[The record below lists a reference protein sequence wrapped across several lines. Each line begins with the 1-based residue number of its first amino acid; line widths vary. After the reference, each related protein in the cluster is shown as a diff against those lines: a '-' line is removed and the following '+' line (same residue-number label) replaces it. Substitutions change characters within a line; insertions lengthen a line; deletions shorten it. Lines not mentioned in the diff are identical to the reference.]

1 MPNKIKVLFI
11 GEMISSHAQGWVSLF
26 TEDVDFEIYILDIG
40 PESDRSGLANSDIHL
55 RTSKIRS
62 MLLLDVLPRR
72 VIRKIERLLMN
83 NFIARVR
90 PHIIHTFGL
99 FPVSEYYVKNRK
111 YKKAYFWVAQAR
123 GGPDIALNMNI
134 PKRARILKLIFERCD
149 FLQADNDLNYDYAV
163 RLGLS
168 PNKKSPIGSIPG
180 SGGIDISSFKDV
192 RSPSKK
198 ERVIL
203 WPKAYTC
210 IQSDGLVV
218 IEAIRRALPD
228 VGDFR
233 LVVTATTP
241 EVDYWIRD
249 LLRDYLPKL
258 EIRPRTDRTAM
269 LGLFRR
275 ARVLLAPS
283 LSDGIPNVLYEAMAS
298 NVVPIVSPLD
308 SLKPMFTDGE
318 NVLYARNLDP
328 EELAKAI
335 RLAMKDDEIA
345 DRIAYNNRTLVEHLA
360 DKNVIRQMVVQ
371 FYRQCARSVVVKQ

>member
-1 MPNKIKVLFI
+1 MPNKIKVMFI

-26 TEDVDFEIYILDIG
+26 TEDVDFEIYVLDIS
-40 PESDRSGLANSDIHL
+40 PEWDRDGLVNSDVHL
-55 RTSKIRS
+55 HTSRIRS
-62 MLLLDVLPRR
+62 TLLNDMLPRR
-72 VIRKIERLLMN
+72 AISKIERRLMN
-83 NFIARVR
+83 KFIARVR

-111 YKKAYFWVAQAR
+111 HKKTYCWVAQAR

-134 PKRARILKLIFERCD
+134 PKRERILKLIFEQCD

-168 PNKKSPIGSIPG
+168 PNKRSPIGSIPG
-180 SGGIDISSFKDV
+180 SGGIDISSFKDT

-198 ERVIL
+198 ERIIL

-249 LLRDYLPKL
+249 LLRDYLPKS
-258 EIRPRTDRTAM
+258 EIRSRIDRTEM

-308 SLKPMFTDGE
+308 SMKPMFADGE
-318 NVLYARNLDP
+318 NVIYARNLDP
-328 EELAKAI
+328 EELAEAI

-345 DRIAYNNRTLVEHLA
+345 DRIAHNNRALVEHLA
-360 DKNVIRQMVVQ
+360 DKNVIRQKVVQ
-371 FYRQCARSVVVKQ
+371 FYRQYARSAVIKR